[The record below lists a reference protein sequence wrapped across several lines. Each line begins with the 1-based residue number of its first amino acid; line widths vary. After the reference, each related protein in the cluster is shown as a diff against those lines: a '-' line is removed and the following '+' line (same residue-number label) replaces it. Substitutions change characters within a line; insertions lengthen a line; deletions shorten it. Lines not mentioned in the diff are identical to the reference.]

1 MVKKS
6 DEEVYRLLELAFAR
20 FPAAA
25 GRRLKSEPALAQLIG
40 LKRTQLRK
48 ALDQF
53 VEDGVLIRRHGSGTF
68 LRKVLDAPQL
78 EGTAKIPPFD
88 PFSDMEA
95 EKSRRR
101 MHASDQRLRFAILS
115 DFGSPNLSGTYKK
128 LYEGLSSRSIASGH
142 TVETHPAVHAARGG
156 AARGKIVRSLHSR
169 KYDGLIVRADD
180 MELFDLGNASEMPPV
195 LFIDV
200 GMEQKNVAPVVS
212 FGRDLAMA
220 RALRILADAG
230 ATRIAM
236 IGWFTP
242 EHNDEYRRKYME
254 SIVSL
259 GLAYSAHQFLGED
272 PIRNRNIFE
281 ALFGSYSEA
290 PDAIYFVDDVALRH
304 AQPHLKELDIR
315 PGHNLRVIAE
325 AESGVSLPPGF
336 DWSIMQFNP
345 FQVGRLA
352 IDCLEAE
359 IQTAGDELVSLTH
372 QAAWREGS
380 THRLC

>member
-6 DEEVYRLLELAFAR
+6 DKEVYRLLERAFANL
-20 FPAAA
+20 PAAA
-25 GRRLKSEPALAQLIG
+25 GRRLKSEPALAQLMG

-48 ALDQF
+48 VLDQF
-53 VEDGVLIRRHGSGTF
+53 VQDGVLIRRHGSGTF
-68 LRKVLDAPQL
+68 LRKVLDEKCL
-78 EGTAKIPPFD
+78 KIEACGPDCD
-88 PFSDMEA
+88 PFSDMET

-101 MHASDQRLRFAILS
+101 MNGSERGLRFAILS
-115 DFGSPNLSGTYKK
+115 DFVSPNLSGTYEK

-142 TVETHPAVHAARGG
+142 TVETHPAVQAARSG
-156 AARGKIVRSLHSR
+156 ASRSKILRSLHSR

-180 MELFDLGNASEMPPV
+180 MELFKLGDASEMPPV

-200 GMEQKNVAPVVS
+200 GMEHKDVAPVVS

-230 ATRIAM
+230 ATKIAM
-236 IGWFTP
+236 IGWFNP
-242 EHNDEYRRKYME
+242 QHNDEYRKKYME
-254 SIVSL
+254 SIVRL

-272 PIRNRNIFE
+272 PIRNRNVFE
-281 ALFGSYSEA
+281 ALFGPDSEA
-290 PDAIYFVDDVALRH
+290 PDAIYFVDDVAFRH
-304 AQPHLKELDIR
+304 AQPHLKDLDIR
-315 PGHNLRVIAE
+315 PGQNLRVIAE
-325 AESGVSLPPGF
+325 AEAGVALPPGF

-372 QAAWREGS
+372 QAAWRAGS
-380 THRLC
+380 THRLS